1 MRLLICFSWSTAT
14 MKATMKAV
22 EDEVS
27 GEDVWFFVG
36 MVWR

>member
-1 MRLLICFSWSTAT
+1 MAEMRLLIWFSWSTAT
-14 MKATMKAV
+14 MMDG

-36 MVWR
+36 IVWT